1 LARDWRINRDGDPE
15 HNDSERWL
23 ITYADL
29 ITVLL
34 IFFIVMYALSAK
46 ISAKN
51 FQQLAKSLNSSLT
64 KKAKESKSID
74 PFSPDVQQDSLTQ
87 SAEEVKRAIAPFK
100 GRSNVRVD
108 LTSQGIVISLADT
121 SFFDIGRTDL
131 KEDSKPTLLAIAR
144 SIATDSMEISIE
156 GHTDNTRGAGTN
168 TSNWVLAATRAS
180 NVMSYLS
187 TAGKIPAKRFKV
199 VSYAEFRPL
208 FPNDTPEHRA
218 LNRRVDIVIQK
229 EAPKP
234 ALTPPPEAFDTLT
247 PAFGTGASEFGAPS
261 TPPGFSGGSGTG
273 PTNTVPNP
281 FGNL

>member
-1 LARDWRINRDGDPE
+1 MAREWRINRDGDSE
-15 HNDSERWL
+15 HSQSERWL
-23 ITYADL
+23 VTYADL

-34 IFFIVMYALSAK
+34 IFFIVLYALSAK

-74 PFSPDVQQDSLTQ
+74 PFTPDIQQEALTQ
-87 SAEEVKRAIAPFK
+87 AAEEVKRAIAPFK

-108 LTSQGIVISLADT
+108 LTSQGVVISLADT
-121 SFFDIGRTDL
+121 SFFDIGMTDL
-131 KEDSKPTLLAIAR
+131 KADAKPTLLAIAR
-144 SIATDSMEISIE
+144 SIATESMEISIE
-156 GHTDNTRGAGTN
+156 GHTDNTRGTGTN
-168 TSNWVLAATRAS
+168 TANWILAGTRAA
-180 NVMSYLS
+180 NVMGFLS
-187 TAGKIPAKRFKV
+187 ASGKIPAKRFRV

-218 LNRRVDIVIQK
+218 LNRRVDIVIQR

-247 PAFGTGASEFGAPS
+247 PAFGGPDRGLPS
-261 TPPGFSGGSGTG
+261 IPPGFSGGNG
-273 PTNTVPNP
+273 TNTVPNP
-281 FGNL
+281 FGSL